1 MQLNQLQSEVTAQ
14 DRLFYNQNSGSI
26 VQLLMQKFT
35 GTMFLLASLL
45 CFSHYSSPAEIHR
58 TLWYFQFLKGRRAME
73 VSSCNEDMTCTDN
86 VSPAQ
91 EANRALLS
99 ARVCIKGFCHKRQRG
114 RGVSFNVR
122 RPQQKKKKKKR
133 AMLFHLQT
141 RFHHPASLFQL
152 FVHCFL
158 RCFHGFCVDLTA
170 IYFLLNLCISCSVSI
185 FHLFCSNF
193 TFFSV
198 LFPDR

>member
-26 VQLLMQKFT
+26 VQLFMQKFT

-122 RPQQKKKKKKR
+122 RPQQKKKKKEESNALPPSNKISPPCLTLL
-133 AMLFHLQT
+133 AFCALF
-141 RFHHPASLFQL
+141 
-152 FVHCFL
+152 
-158 RCFHGFCVDLTA
+158 
-170 IYFLLNLCISCSVSI
+170 
-185 FHLFCSNF
+185 F
-193 TFFSV
+193 T
-198 LFPDR
+198 LFPWFLC